1 MLNITFSNSSVTSDE
16 DEEEVEE
23 EEEDEEK
30 DGCSA
35 SSFSNDWPKNLENA
49 WK

>member
-1 MLNITFSNSSVTSDE
+1 MFDITFSNSSVTSDE
-16 DEEEVEE
+16 DEE